1 MSAFRHL
8 DGSRYELF
16 AGVVMHNHV
25 HVLFK
30 PLEKYLL
37 QKSFI
42 LGNLSLPISFGKI
55 SGGRLRFGK
64 MSILTALSGMSRTCG
79 KGAIYRQ

>member
-1 MSAFRHL
+1 MSAFRHF

-25 HVLFK
+25 HVLFS
-30 PLEKYLL
+30 LWRSISYR
-37 QKSFI
+37 KSFI

-55 SGGRLRFGK
+55 SGGG
-64 MSILTALSGMSRTCG
+64 SGLAR
-79 KGAIYRQ
+79 